1 MKTKALDAKP
11 DQVTARNLLKLP
23 FYFARGARYHAA
35 GHIYTPKPVTAG
47 LRVTRRCNSRCVM
60 CSDWKR
66 QGQEKELTLSEIRG
80 ILSNPLFDSIEKFGI
95 SGGETMLRE
104 DLAQIAE
111 IVLDSFPKIKIMS
124 VLTNGLEPDLVIKR
138 VKELLALTG
147 LKRVDT
153 FAVSVSIDGY
163 GDTHEEIRRVPRAF
177 ERVSETIKRLKEL
190 QHETPFYLC
199 SNCVVQP
206 LNITGLVQH
215 SDFGREVGLPI
226 TFGPVWACD
235 LFVEGAAAQSAL
247 RLTENQ
253 VKELRILFEGQME
266 SRLLPSNL
274 PFWREYFKIVGG
286 EKRRLPCHL
295 PYLGANLDSDGTLY
309 LCPADSSLVYGSVLD
324 TPADELW
331 YSDKAKKIRERA
343 KKYFCPT
350 CTICCD
356 LAFCLGQEFFYYA
369 RFLLREKARRLL
381 GK

>member
-1 MKTKALDAKP
+1 
-11 DQVTARNLLKLP
+11 
-23 FYFARGARYHAA
+23 
-35 GHIYTPKPVTAG
+35 
-47 LRVTRRCNSRCVM
+47 M

-66 QGQEKELTLSEIRG
+66 QGQEKELTPSEIRG
-80 ILSNPLFDSIEKFGI
+80 ILSNPLFDSIEKFGL

-111 IVLDSFPKIKIMS
+111 IVLDSCPKIKIMS

-138 VKELLALTG
+138 VKELLALPG

-163 GDTHEEIRRVPRAF
+163 GDTHEKIRRVSRAF

-190 QHETPFYLC
+190 QRETPFYLC

-206 LNITGLVQH
+206 LNITGLVQQ
-215 SDFGREVGLPI
+215 SDFGREIGLPI
-226 TFGPVWACD
+226 TFVPIWVCD
-235 LFVEGAAAQSAL
+235 LFVEGATAQNAL
-247 RLTENQ
+247 RLTENEL
-253 VKELRILFEGQME
+253 KELRILFEGQME

-274 PFWREYFKIVGG
+274 PFWREYFEIVDG

-295 PYLGANLDSDGTLY
+295 RYLGANLDSDGTLY
-309 LCPADSSLVYGSVLD
+309 MCPADSALVYGSVLD

-331 YSDKAKKIRERA
+331 YSDRAKEIRERA
-343 KKYFCPT
+343 KKYFCPK

-369 RFLLREKARRLL
+369 GFLLQEKSKGLFSRR
-381 GK
+381 GPKNG